1 LQTNV
6 LNRGF
11 LFIGSM
17 AHSIH
22 IVEID
27 VLEQVNIIMKVG
39 RADGQRMIE
48 KDASSKSRRGGKK
61 LQ

>member
-1 LQTNV
+1 
-6 LNRGF
+6 
-11 LFIGSM
+11 M

-27 VLEQVNIIMKVG
+27 VLERVNIIMKVG